1 MNYSFYDFLTMVGS
15 LGMFL
20 YGMKMMSESLQK
32 VAGQKMRSILSAMTS
47 NRFFGVL
54 TGFFVTT
61 VVQSSS
67 ATTVMVVGF
76 VNAGLITLK
85 ESIGVIMGANIGT
98 TVTGWIITIFG
109 FKMSISDYSLPMI
122 AIGLPLIF
130 SKVAS
135 RRSWGEFLVGF
146 ALLFLGLDFLKGSV
160 PNINENPEILSF
172 VQSFMGLGFGSTLIF
187 LAIGTVLTVV
197 IQSSSATMAL
207 TFVMV
212 NQGWISFEMAAAM
225 VLGENIG
232 TTITAN
238 LAASVG
244 NLSAKRAALV
254 HLLFNVLGII
264 WMLLVFR
271 QFTGAIDHFVTNHQ
285 GVSPSESPAAIPTAL
300 AIFHTTFNVLNV
312 LLFVWFT
319 PLLEK
324 IVVRMI
330 PQRDKDSEEEFRLKF
345 ITTGMLSTPEL
356 SLLQAKKEVQFFAKH
371 TIKMFGFFRKLIDEK
386 SDKKFNKLFTKIQK
400 YEGICDN
407 VEVEITN
414 YLSQVSQ
421 YKMSETGQRRMR
433 SMLKLVGDLESVGDC
448 NFNLARTVNRMRE
461 KKITFNQEAMD
472 KLELMFNLVEEAL
485 EEMRSNLNMDETAV
499 NLNKAIQLEKRVNNY
514 RSQLKAE
521 HLDNLAKEVY
531 SYEAGILFN
540 DLFSECEKLADYVI
554 NVSEAL
560 EEVASRKTRPNP
572 HM

>member
-1 MNYSFYDFLTMVGS
+1 MNYSFFDFLTMVGS

-54 TGFFVTT
+54 TGFFVTS

-130 SKVAS
+130 SKVAN

-187 LAIGTVLTVV
+187 LAIGTLLTVV

-254 HLLFNVLGII
+254 HFLFNVLGTI

-271 QFTGAIDHFVTNHQ
+271 QFTGAIDHFVTHHQ

-300 AIFHTTFNVLNV
+300 AIFHTAFNVLNV

-461 KKITFNQEAMD
+461 KKIIFNQEAMD

-521 HLDNLAKEVY
+521 HLDNLGKDVY
-531 SYEAGILFN
+531 SYEAGVLFN

>member
-1 MNYSFYDFLTMVGS
+1 MVGS

-20 YGMKMMSESLQK
+20 YGMKMMSESLQR

-85 ESIGVIMGANIGT
+85 QSIGVIMGANIGT

-109 FKMSISDYSLPMI
+109 FKMQISDYSLPMI
-122 AIGLPLIF
+122 AIGIPLIF
-130 SKVAS
+130 SKVVT

-172 VQSFMGLGFGSTLIF
+172 VTGFMGYGFGSTLIF
-187 LAIGTVLTVV
+187 LAFGSILTIV

-238 LAASVG
+238 IAASVG
-244 NLSAKRAALV
+244 NLSAKRAARV
-254 HLLFNVLGII
+254 HLLFNILGII
-264 WMLLVFR
+264 WMLAIFNT
-271 QFTGAIDHFVTNHQ
+271 FTGVIDQIVTVRG

-300 AIFHTTFNVLNV
+300 ALFHTFFNIINV
-312 LLFVWFT
+312 LLFIWFT

-324 IVVRMI
+324 IVIQMI
-330 PQRDKDSEEEFRLKF
+330 PQKDKDGEEDFRLKY

-356 SLLQAKKEVQFFAKH
+356 SLLQAKKEVQFFSKH
-371 TIKMFGFFRKLIDEK
+371 TIKMFNFFRKLMYEK
-386 SDKKFNKLFTKIQK
+386 SDKKFNKLYTKIQK
-400 YEGICDN
+400 YENICDN

-421 YKMSETGQRRMR
+421 YKMSDNGQRRMR
-433 SMLKLVGDLESVGDC
+433 AMLKLVGDLESVGDC
-448 NFNLARTVNRMRE
+448 NYNLARTVNRMRE
-461 KKITFNQEAMD
+461 NKISFNTEAMN
-472 KLELMFNLVEEAL
+472 KLELMFNLVDATL
-485 EEMRSNLNMDETAV
+485 EEMSNNLNKDESDV
-499 NLNKAIQLEKRVNNY
+499 HLNKAIQLEKQVNNY

-521 HLDNLAKEVY
+521 HLDNLSKEIY
-531 SYEAGILFN
+531 SNEAGILFN
-540 DLFSECEKLADYVI
+540 DLFSECEKLADYTI

-560 EEVASRKTRPNP
+560 EEVASRK
-572 HM
+572 

>member
-1 MNYSFYDFLTMVGS
+1 
-15 LGMFL
+15 
-20 YGMKMMSESLQK
+20 
-32 VAGQKMRSILSAMTS
+32 
-47 NRFFGVL
+47 
-54 TGFFVTT
+54 
-61 VVQSSS
+61 
-67 ATTVMVVGF
+67 
-76 VNAGLITLK
+76 
-85 ESIGVIMGANIGT
+85 
-98 TVTGWIITIFG
+98 
-109 FKMSISDYSLPMI
+109 
-122 AIGLPLIF
+122 
-130 SKVAS
+130 
-135 RRSWGEFLVGF
+135 
-146 ALLFLGLDFLKGSV
+146 
-160 PNINENPEILSF
+160 
-172 VQSFMGLGFGSTLIF
+172 MGLGFGSTLIF
-187 LAIGTVLTVV
+187 LAIGSLLTVV

-271 QFTGAIDHFVTNHQ
+271 QFTGAIDHFVTHHQ

-300 AIFHTTFNVLNV
+300 AIFHTAFNVLNV

-330 PQRDKDSEEEFRLKF
+330 PQRDKDSEEDFRLKF

-356 SLLQAKKEVQFFAKH
+356 SLLQAKKEIQFFAKH
-371 TIKMFGFFRKLIDEK
+371 TTKMYGFFRKLLYET
-386 SDKKFNKLFTKIQK
+386 SDKKFNKLYTKIQK

-421 YKMSETGQRRMR
+421 YKMSENGRRRMR
-433 SMLKLVGDLESVGDC
+433 SMLKLIGDLESVGDC
-448 NFNLARTVNRMRE
+448 NYNLARTVNRMRE
-461 KKITFNQEAMD
+461 NKITFSDEAMQ
-472 KLELMFNLVEEAL
+472 KLELMFNLIDDAL
-485 EEMRSNLNMDETAV
+485 EEMRLNLLKDEHAIDYS
-499 NLNKAIQLEKRVNNY
+499 KAMELEEQVNNY
-514 RSQLKAE
+514 RNHLKTE
-521 HLDNLAKEVY
+521 HLDNLSKGVY
-531 SYEAGILFN
+531 SYEAGVLFN

-560 EEVASRKTRPNP
+560 EEVTFRK
-572 HM
+572 

>member
-20 YGMKMMSESLQK
+20 YGMKMMSESLQR

-47 NRFFGVL
+47 NSFFGVL

-109 FKMSISDYSLPMI
+109 FKMQISDYSLPMI
-122 AIGLPLIF
+122 AIGIPLIF
-130 SKVAS
+130 SKVVT

-172 VQSFMGLGFGSTLIF
+172 VQGFMGYGFGSTLIF
-187 LAIGTVLTVV
+187 LALGSLLTIV

-238 LAASVG
+238 IAASVG
-244 NLSAKRAALV
+244 NLSAKRAARV
-254 HLLFNVLGII
+254 HLLFNVLGIV
-264 WMLLVFR
+264 WMLAIFNT
-271 QFTGAIDHFVTNHQ
+271 FTGVIDQIVTDQ
-285 GVSPSESPAAIPTAL
+285 GGVSPSDSPAAIPTAL
-300 AIFHTTFNVLNV
+300 ALFHTSFNIINVLI
-312 LLFVWFT
+312 FIWFT
-319 PLLEK
+319 PLLQK
-324 IVVRMI
+324 IVIRMI
-330 PQRDKDSEEEFRLKF
+330 PQRDKDSEEDFRLKF

-356 SLLQAKKEVQFFAKH
+356 SLLQAKKEVQFFSKH
-371 TIKMFGFFRKLIDEK
+371 TIKMYGFFRKLLYEK
-386 SDKKFNKLFTKIQK
+386 SDKKFNKLYTKIQK
-400 YEGICDN
+400 YENICDN

-421 YKMSETGQRRMR
+421 YKMSDSGQRRMR

-448 NFNLARTVNRMRE
+448 NYNLARTVNRMRE
-461 KKITFNQEAMD
+461 NQISFNDEAMD
-472 KLELMFNLVEEAL
+472 KLELMFNLVEQTL
-485 EEMRSNLNMDETAV
+485 EEMRNNLDKDEATVTLSKAV
-499 NLNKAIQLEKRVNNY
+499 QLEKQVNNY

-521 HLDNLAKEVY
+521 HLDNLSKSVY
-531 SYEAGILFN
+531 SNEAGILFN
-540 DLFSECEKLADYVI
+540 DLFSECEKLADYAI

-560 EEVASRKTRPNP
+560 EEVASRK
-572 HM
+572 